1 MNSAMYNALLPE
13 PSGAGAEPRWVH
25 SCNLADLAS
34 IYEPDVNLCIAE
46 RSVDPA
52 VDRFVNELLADARPF
67 EVARTIRFE
76 QFDGRDLLPA
86 DLRQSAAN
94 SDAWRR
100 DVITLTALFF
110 DLFEAELVGL
120 RLRLLDRPM
129 CPRFHTDFVPVRMV
143 CAYGGPGT
151 EWLPEH
157 AVDRRRLGS
166 GAQGLPDERSGLIR
180 SGGAVSTVPTQ
191 AIALM
196 KGERWEG
203 NEGRGAVHRSPRIA
217 AGENSRRLLLTLD
230 LI

>member
-1 MNSAMYNALLPE
+1 MNTAMHTAPVPE
-13 PSGAGAEPRWVH
+13 SNRAPAKPRCVR
-25 SCNLADLAS
+25 SRNVADLAS
-34 IYEPDVNLCIAE
+34 IYEPDVNLCVIE

-52 VDRFVNELLADARPF
+52 VDCFVSDLLADARPF

-86 DLRQSAAN
+86 DRFESAAT

-100 DVITLTALFF
+100 DVIMLTALFC
-110 DLFEAELVGL
+110 DLFETERVGL

-129 CPRFHTDFVPVRMV
+129 CPRFHTDFVPARMV
-143 CAYGGPGT
+143 CTYGGPGT

-157 AVDRRRLGS
+157 AVDRRRLGA
-166 GAQGLPDERSGLIR
+166 GGQGLPDESSGLIR
-180 SGGAVSTVPTQ
+180 SGTAVNIVPTQ

-203 NEGRGAVHRSPRIA
+203 NEGRGAVHRSPQVA
-217 AGENSRRLLLTLD
+217 AGENCRRLLLTLD